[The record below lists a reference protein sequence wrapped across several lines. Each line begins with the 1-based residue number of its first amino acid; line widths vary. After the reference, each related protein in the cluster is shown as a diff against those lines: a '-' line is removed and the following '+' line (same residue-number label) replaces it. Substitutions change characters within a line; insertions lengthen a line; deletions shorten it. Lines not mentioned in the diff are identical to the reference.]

1 MKTRL
6 VVAAVSS
13 LALASP
19 ALAADLAP
27 SYKAPQ
33 LVSPAWNWT
42 GFYIGANAGG
52 GIARNPTTLSISPNP
67 LPGAAPIKSFTRSP
81 AGFVG
86 GGQIGYNYQFAPNW
100 LVGIEGDLQ
109 GSTEK
114 ESTCNFACE
123 FHNTQR
129 LDWIATVRARIGYT
143 NGDWMYYVTGGGA
156 WAGIH
161 QDFALALPG
170 GPTIASSSVS
180 QTNSGWTVGGGMETH
195 LGGNWTG
202 KAEYLYMDL
211 GHISNQVAEDPVD
224 TISTASNIHNHVIR
238 LGLNYKL
245 F

>member
-1 MKTRL
+1 MKSRL
-6 VVAAVSS
+6 VVAAISS
-13 LALASP
+13 LALISP

-27 SYKAPQ
+27 AYKAPQ
-33 LVSPAWNWT
+33 LVSAVWSWT
-42 GFYIGANAGG
+42 GLYVGANAGG
-52 GIARNPTTLSISPNP
+52 GIARNTTTQTVIENP
-67 LPGAAPIKSFTRSP
+67 PLLTPLESFTSTP

-86 GGQIGYNYQFAPNW
+86 GGQVGYNFQFAPNW
-100 LVGIEGDLQ
+100 LVGFEGDLQ

-114 ESTCNFACE
+114 DSTCNFVCE
-123 FHNTQR
+123 LHNTQR

-143 NGDWMYYVTGGGA
+143 SGDWMYYVTGGGA
-156 WAGIH
+156 WAGVH
-161 QDFALALPG
+161 QDFTLVTPV
-170 GPTIASSSVS
+170 ASMTSSTS

-211 GHISNQVAEDPVD
+211 GHISNQVTEVGVE
-224 TISTASNIHNHVIR
+224 TISTTSNLHNHVIR